1 MNIINT
7 IKKDFGK
14 NVLITKN
21 GKISVLLTQK
31 EFESLNWLELVY
43 MYKHYFNLELK
54 PQIELYT
61 SLMWRITFN

>member
-1 MNIINT
+1 MNILNE

-14 NVLITKN
+14 NVLVTKN
-21 GKISVLLTQK
+21 GKISVLLTHDEYIK
-31 EFESLNWLELVY
+31 LNWLELAW